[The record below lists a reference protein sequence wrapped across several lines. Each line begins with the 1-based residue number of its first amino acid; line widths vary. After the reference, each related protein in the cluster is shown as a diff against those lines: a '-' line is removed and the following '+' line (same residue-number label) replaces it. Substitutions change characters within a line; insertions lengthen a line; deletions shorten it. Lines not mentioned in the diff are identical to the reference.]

1 MGIIRGQGKLIKW
14 QDDKGY
20 GFIRPNDGNQEIF
33 LHISSLK
40 NASRRPK
47 VGDTIIY
54 ELVTE
59 KNGKSRAAQASI
71 QGVNPRTVSFQQKS
85 IKSKPIKTIFKNVFG
100 IVALIGLAAS
110 AFWGSEWSRS
120 RSRSLIPSIIK
131 PNCNVKGNISQNTGR
146 KLYHIPGMEDYES
159 TVIDPQS
166 GEKWFCTESEAI
178 NNGWQKA
185 PN

>member
-85 IKSKPIKTIFKNVFG
+85 IKSKPIKTIFKNVLG
-100 IVALIGLAAS
+100 IAALIALAAS
-110 AFWGSEWSRS
+110 AFM
-120 RSRSLIPSIIK
+120 IK
-131 PNCNVKGNISQNTGR
+131 SDCNIKGNISQNTGR
-146 KLYHIPGMEDYES
+146 KLYHIPGMEDYDS
-159 TVIDPQS
+159 TVIDPRR
-166 GEKWFCTESEAI
+166 GEQWFCTESEAI

>member
-85 IKSKPIKTIFKNVFG
+85 IKSKPIKTIK
-100 IVALIGLAAS
+100 A
-110 AFWGSEWSRS
+110 
-120 RSRSLIPSIIK
+120 IIK
-131 PNCNVKGNISQNTGR
+131 PRYLFGILNK
-146 KLYHIPGMEDYES
+146 K
-159 TVIDPQS
+159 
-166 GEKWFCTESEAI
+166 FCTKS
-178 NNGWQKA
+178 NNKSIKE
-185 PN
+185 PLK

>member
-1 MGIIRGQGKLIKW
+1 MGIIRGQGKLTKW
-14 QDDKGY
+14 KDDKGY
-20 GFIRPNDGNQEIF
+20 GFIKPNNGNQEIF

-47 VGDTIIY
+47 VGDTIMY

-59 KNGKSRAAQASI
+59 KNGKLRADKASI
-71 QGVNPRTVSFQQKS
+71 QGVKPRTVSLQQKS
-85 IKSKPIKTIFKNVFG
+85 IKSKAIKTIFKNVFG
-100 IVALIGLAAS
+100 IVALIAMVAS

-120 RSRSLIPSIIK
+120 RSLIPSIIK
-131 PNCNVKGNISQNTGR
+131 PDCNIKGNISHNTGR

-159 TVIDPQS
+159 TVIDPLR
-166 GEKWFCTESEAI
+166 GEQWFCTESEAI
-178 NNGWQKA
+178 NNGWEKA